1 MVVKMEQINIFEALY
16 GQYKIPKNKTI
27 RLIELFAGIGAQAKA
42 LENLGVDFEKYRIVE
57 FDPKAVESYNA
68 IHHTDF
74 IPMDITKV
82 HAQDLAIREREKNEY
97 IMCYSFP
104 CQDLSLAGKG
114 RGMTKGTGT
123 RSGLLWEVER
133 ILNECGQELPQI
145 LVMENVPQVIGKNNI
160 EDFKKWE
167 LYLESK
173 GYSNYIKC
181 LNSKHYGIPQ
191 NRNRCFM
198 VSILGDAYYEFPR
211 KTKLKL
217 TLEDMLEENVDE
229 KYYLSSKQLD
239 AISGCNAYEKP
250 LEKMDKIDKVS
261 PTITTRTSEYT
272 SSMILI
278 KNATKKGYLEA
289 EIGDGIDISTRME
302 THRGTVQKGKAQTI
316 TTMGGENVGVVVS
329 GAMRGRYDE
338 NGKIKQHLELKE
350 EQTSNTITT
359 VQKDNVVVV
368 GNYSPSGHNASRIV
382 DTKGLAPTVME
393 NHGTVTAIVDD
404 TFKNREPREYT
415 ETCPTLRVQGGGF
428 KVKQTK
434 VVGGFGKI
442 GSTGQY
448 HQQNRIYD
456 GDVANSITTDFNPYY
471 VDKRNLKQQLCD
483 QMIENGQ
490 VKKGDVINHSYSKS
504 RMDNP
509 RSNNSVEREL
519 SPAMTTRSDTLGV
532 AVEQENNLAIR
543 KLTPCECLRLM
554 GFSDDDYKAVR
565 FQSDACLYKQAGNSI
580 VVNVLMAIF
589 KQLL

>member
-1 MVVKMEQINIFEALY
+1 
-16 GQYKIPKNKTI
+16 
-27 RLIELFAGIGAQAKA
+27 
-42 LENLGVDFEKYRIVE
+42 
-57 FDPKAVESYNA
+57 
-68 IHHTDF
+68 
-74 IPMDITKV
+74 
-82 HAQDLAIREREKNEY
+82 
-97 IMCYSFP
+97 MCYSFP

-239 AISGCNAYEKP
+239 AISGWNAYEKP

-302 THRGTVQKGKAQTI
+302 SHRGTVQKGKAQTI
-316 TTMGGENVGVVVS
+316 TTMGGENVGVVV
-329 GAMRGRYDE
+329 
-338 NGKIKQHLELKE
+338 K
-350 EQTSNTITT
+350 
-359 VQKDNVVVV
+359 
-368 GNYSPSGHNASRIV
+368 
-382 DTKGLAPTVME
+382 
-393 NHGTVTAIVDD
+393 
-404 TFKNREPREYT
+404 
-415 ETCPTLRVQGGGF
+415 
-428 KVKQTK
+428 TK

-456 GDVANSITTDFNPYY
+456 GDIANSITTDFNPYY

-483 QMIENGQ
+483 QMIEKGQ
-490 VKKGDVINHSYSKS
+490 AKKGDVINHSYSKS

-532 AVEQENNLAIR
+532 VVEQENNLAIR

>member
-1 MVVKMEQINIFEALY
+1 MEQINIFEALY

-82 HAQDLAIREREKNEY
+82 HAQDLAIRERERNEY

-229 KYYLSSKQLD
+229 KYFLSSERIDQ
-239 AISGCNAYEKP
+239 ISKWNSYDNP
-250 LEKMDKIDKVS
+250 LEDVLGKKS
-261 PTITTRTSEYT
+261 TCPTITTRVAISDVGGINASTILLSEELDKT
-272 SSMILI
+272 TNLRI

-302 THRGTVQKGKAQTI
+302 SHRGTVQKGKAQTI
-316 TTMGGENVGVVVS
+316 TTMGGENVGVVV
-329 GAMRGRYDE
+329 
-338 NGKIKQHLELKE
+338 K
-350 EQTSNTITT
+350 
-359 VQKDNVVVV
+359 

-382 DTKGLAPTVME
+382 DAKGLAPTVME
-393 NHGTVTAIVDD
+393 NHGTVTAI
-404 TFKNREPREYT
+404 E
-415 ETCPTLRVQGGGF
+415 
-428 KVKQTK
+428 TK

-456 GDVANSITTDFNPYY
+456 GDIANSITTDFNPYY

-589 KQLL
+589 NQLL

>member
-1 MVVKMEQINIFEALY
+1 
-16 GQYKIPKNKTI
+16 
-27 RLIELFAGIGAQAKA
+27 
-42 LENLGVDFEKYRIVE
+42 
-57 FDPKAVESYNA
+57 
-68 IHHTDF
+68 
-74 IPMDITKV
+74 
-82 HAQDLAIREREKNEY
+82 
-97 IMCYSFP
+97 
-104 CQDLSLAGKG
+104 
-114 RGMTKGTGT
+114 
-123 RSGLLWEVER
+123 
-133 ILNECGQELPQI
+133 
-145 LVMENVPQVIGKNNI
+145 MENVPQVIGKNNKKKK
-160 EDFKKWE
+160 KKWE

-198 VSILGDAYYEFPR
+198 VSIFGDAYYEFPR
-211 KTKLKL
+211 TTKLKL

-229 KYYLSSKQLD
+229 KYFLSSKQLD
-239 AISGCNAYEKP
+239 AISGWNAYEKP
-250 LEKMDKIDKVS
+250 LEKMNKIDKVS
-261 PTITTRTSEYT
+261 PTITTRTGEYT

-289 EIGDGIDISTRME
+289 EVGDGIDISTRME

-359 VQKDNVVVV
+359 VQKDNIVVV

-382 DTKGLAPTVME
+382 DTKGIAPTVME
-393 NHGTVTAIVDD
+393 NHGTVTAI
-404 TFKNREPREYT
+404 E
-415 ETCPTLRVQGGGF
+415 
-428 KVKQTK
+428 TK

-456 GDVANSITTDFNPYY
+456 GDIANSITTDFNPYY

-490 VKKGDVINHSYSKS
+490 VKKGDVINHSYSRS

>member
-1 MVVKMEQINIFEALY
+1 
-16 GQYKIPKNKTI
+16 
-27 RLIELFAGIGAQAKA
+27 
-42 LENLGVDFEKYRIVE
+42 
-57 FDPKAVESYNA
+57 
-68 IHHTDF
+68 
-74 IPMDITKV
+74 
-82 HAQDLAIREREKNEY
+82 
-97 IMCYSFP
+97 
-104 CQDLSLAGKG
+104 
-114 RGMTKGTGT
+114 MTKGTGT

-217 TLEDMLEENVDE
+217 TLENMLEENVDE

-239 AISGCNAYEKP
+239 AISGWNAYEKP

-302 THRGTVQKGKAQTI
+302 SHRGTVQKGKAQTI
-316 TTMGGENVGVVVS
+316 TTMGGENVGVVV
-329 GAMRGRYDE
+329 
-338 NGKIKQHLELKE
+338 KQE
-350 EQTSNTITT
+350 
-359 VQKDNVVVV
+359 
-368 GNYSPSGHNASRIV
+368 
-382 DTKGLAPTVME
+382 
-393 NHGTVTAIVDD
+393 
-404 TFKNREPREYT
+404 
-415 ETCPTLRVQGGGF
+415 
-428 KVKQTK
+428 TK

>member
-1 MVVKMEQINIFEALY
+1 
-16 GQYKIPKNKTI
+16 
-27 RLIELFAGIGAQAKA
+27 
-42 LENLGVDFEKYRIVE
+42 
-57 FDPKAVESYNA
+57 
-68 IHHTDF
+68 
-74 IPMDITKV
+74 
-82 HAQDLAIREREKNEY
+82 
-97 IMCYSFP
+97 MCYSFP

-114 RGMTKGTGT
+114 KGMSKGTGT

-229 KYYLSSKQLD
+229 KYFLSSKQLD
-239 AISGCNAYEKP
+239 AISGWNAYEKP

-261 PTITTRTSEYT
+261 PTITTRTGEYT

-302 THRGTVQKGKAQTI
+302 SHRGTVQKGKAQTI
-316 TTMGGENVGVVVS
+316 TTMGGENVGVVV
-329 GAMRGRYDE
+329 
-338 NGKIKQHLELKE
+338 K
-350 EQTSNTITT
+350 
-359 VQKDNVVVV
+359 

-393 NHGTVTAIVDD
+393 NHGTITAIVDD

-442 GSTGQY
+442 GSIGQY

>member
-1 MVVKMEQINIFEALY
+1 
-16 GQYKIPKNKTI
+16 
-27 RLIELFAGIGAQAKA
+27 
-42 LENLGVDFEKYRIVE
+42 
-57 FDPKAVESYNA
+57 
-68 IHHTDF
+68 
-74 IPMDITKV
+74 
-82 HAQDLAIREREKNEY
+82 
-97 IMCYSFP
+97 MCYSFP

-239 AISGCNAYEKP
+239 AISGWNAYEKP

-261 PTITTRTSEYT
+261 PTITTRTGEYT

-302 THRGTVQKGKAQTI
+302 SHRGTVQKGKAQTI

-359 VQKDNVVVV
+359 VQKDNVV
-368 GNYSPSGHNASRIV
+368 
-382 DTKGLAPTVME
+382 L
-393 NHGTVTAIVDD
+393 
-404 TFKNREPREYT
+404 
-415 ETCPTLRVQGGGF
+415 
-428 KVKQTK
+428 
-434 VVGGFGKI
+434 VGGFGKI

-456 GDVANSITTDFNPYY
+456 GDIANSITTDFNPYY

-504 RMDNP
+504 RMDKP

>member
-1 MVVKMEQINIFEALY
+1 MVGMMEQINIFEALY

-74 IPMDITKV
+74 TPMDITKV
-82 HAQDLAIREREKNEY
+82 HAQDLAIRERERNEY

-133 ILNECGQELPQI
+133 ILNECGTELPQI

-239 AISGCNAYEKP
+239 AISGWNAYEKP

-302 THRGTVQKGKAQTI
+302 SHRGTVQKGKAQTI
-316 TTMGGENVGVVVS
+316 TTMGGENVGVVV
-329 GAMRGRYDE
+329 
-338 NGKIKQHLELKE
+338 K
-350 EQTSNTITT
+350 
-359 VQKDNVVVV
+359 

-382 DTKGLAPTVME
+382 DTKGIAPTVME
-393 NHGTVTAIVDD
+393 NHGTVTAI
-404 TFKNREPREYT
+404 E
-415 ETCPTLRVQGGGF
+415 
-428 KVKQTK
+428 TK

-448 HQQNRIYD
+448 H
-456 GDVANSITTDFNPYY
+456 
-471 VDKRNLKQQLCD
+471 QQLCD

-589 KQLL
+589 NQLL